1 MRTMANFVVKE
12 YGSPPD
18 YSHCIAAIYIAA
30 KLCEQLQNVAERH
43 GARDCDNVVV
53 LKAWASFVR
62 DVLAAVL
69 PGGNDLE
76 QLVCTL
82 REPRHMIAGEAPWD
96 WYGTMLASLT
106 SAKWLKKLFFL
117 NSIVEDELGFTVV
130 FGCLPAEW
138 RARASIHFLNLG
150 AQTLQIRS

>member
-1 MRTMANFVVKE
+1 MRKPWYLVKWLRTMANFVVKE

-53 LKAWASFVR
+53 LKAWAGFVR

-69 PGGNDLE
+69 PGGNFIL
-76 QLVCTL
+76 
-82 REPRHMIAGEAPWD
+82 
-96 WYGTMLASLT
+96 Y
-106 SAKWLKKLFFL
+106 LFY
-117 NSIVEDELGFTVV
+117 IY
-130 FGCLPAEW
+130 
-138 RARASIHFLNLG
+138 
-150 AQTLQIRS
+150 